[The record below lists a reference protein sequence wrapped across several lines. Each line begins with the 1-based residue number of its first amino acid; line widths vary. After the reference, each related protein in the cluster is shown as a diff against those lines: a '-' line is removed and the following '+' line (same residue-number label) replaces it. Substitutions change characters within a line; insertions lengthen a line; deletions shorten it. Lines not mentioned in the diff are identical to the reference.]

1 MTFSRDFPHSF
12 QEALRVSRQILS
24 ANHEIVKKNLID
36 VESEIIVMG
45 AHRAATGELLKR
57 SELQMRVADRIP
69 EASAER
75 VLLFSH
81 QRAEGKL
88 LQHLLGYCY
97 FLNHEYRVSPAVL
110 VPRPETEVLVSEVLK
125 ILRPLKPSLGFEI
138 GLGSGIISVELLSEL
153 SDLKMVSS
161 EISEG
166 AREIASFNA
175 SHILKLDVAR
185 LEIVMS
191 ESPLEVLE
199 PILRKQAGEQASELG
214 RRKADFIISNPP
226 YLDPART
233 EEFDAEVLQHE
244 PHDALFP
251 KADSSGKVDL
261 LHFYRKIA
269 ADAEKVL
276 KTGGHVFL
284 EIASERAQATRELFS
299 EDRWSLAMIHDLT
312 GKDRVLIAQLKY
324 PAKYPVK

>member
-1 MTFSRDFPHSF
+1 MTFSRDLPHSF

-36 VESEIIVMG
+36 VEAEIIVMG

-69 EASAER
+69 ETSAEK

-97 FLNHEYRVSPAVL
+97 FFNHEYRVSNAVL
-110 VPRPETEVLVSEVLK
+110 VPRPETEVLVSEALK
-125 ILRPLKPSLGFEI
+125 ILRPLKPTRGFEI
-138 GLGSGIISVELLSEL
+138 GLGSGIISVELLAEL
-153 SDLKMVSS
+153 LDLKMVST

-166 AREIASFNA
+166 ARAIASFNA

-191 ESPLEVLE
+191 KSPLEVLE
-199 PILRKQAGEQASELG
+199 PILRQQGKG
-214 RRKADFIISNPP
+214 KADFIISNPP

-233 EEFDAEVLQHE
+233 EEFDSEVLQHE

-269 ADAEKVL
+269 ADAERVL
-276 KTGGHVFL
+276 KKGGYVFL

-299 EDRWSLAMIHDLT
+299 EDHWSVTMIHDLT
-312 GKDRVLIAQLKY
+312 GKDRVLIAQLK
-324 PAKYPVK
+324 

>member
-1 MTFSRDFPHSF
+1 MTFSRDLPHSF

-36 VESEIIVMG
+36 VEAEIIVIG

-69 EASAER
+69 ETSAEK

-97 FLNHEYRVSPAVL
+97 FLNHEYRVSNAVL
-110 VPRPETEVLVSEVLK
+110 VPRPETEVLVSEALR
-125 ILRPLKPSLGFEI
+125 ILRPLKPRLGFEI
-138 GLGSGIISVELLSEL
+138 GLGSGIISIELLAEF

-161 EISEG
+161 EISQG

-191 ESPLEVLE
+191 KGPLEVLE
-199 PILRKQAGEQASELG
+199 PLLG
-214 RRKADFIISNPP
+214 QQKADFLISNPP

-269 ADAEKVL
+269 ADAERVL
-276 KTGGHVFL
+276 KKGGHVFL

-299 EDRWSLAMIHDLT
+299 EDRWSVTLIHDLT
-312 GKDRVLIAQLKY
+312 GKDRVLVAQLK
-324 PAKYPVK
+324 

>member
-1 MTFSRDFPHSF
+1 MTFSRDLPHSF

-36 VESEIIVMG
+36 VEAEIIVMG

-69 EASAER
+69 ETSAEK

-97 FLNHEYRVSPAVL
+97 FFNHEYRVSNAVL
-110 VPRPETEVLVSEVLK
+110 VPRPETEVLVSEALK
-125 ILRPLKPSLGFEI
+125 ILRPLKPTRGFEI
-138 GLGSGIISVELLSEL
+138 GLGSGIISVELLAEL
-153 SDLKMVSS
+153 LDLKMVST

-166 AREIASFNA
+166 ARAIASFNA

-191 ESPLEVLE
+191 KSPLEVLE
-199 PILRKQAGEQASELG
+199 PILRQQGKG
-214 RRKADFIISNPP
+214 KADFIISNPP

-233 EEFDAEVLQHE
+233 EEFDSEVLQ
-244 PHDALFP
+244 
-251 KADSSGKVDL
+251 ADSSGKVDL

-269 ADAEKVL
+269 ADAERVL
-276 KTGGHVFL
+276 KKGGYVFL

-299 EDRWSLAMIHDLT
+299 EDHWSVTMIHDLT
-312 GKDRVLIAQLKY
+312 GKDRVLIAQLK
-324 PAKYPVK
+324 

>member
-1 MTFSRDFPHSF
+1 MTFSRDLPHSF

-36 VESEIIVMG
+36 VEAEIIVIG

-69 EASAER
+69 ETSAEK

-97 FLNHEYRVSPAVL
+97 FLNHEYRVSKAVL
-110 VPRPETEVLVSEVLK
+110 VPRPETEVLVSEAMKV
-125 ILRPLKPSLGFEI
+125 LRPLKPSLGFEI
-138 GLGSGIISVELLSEL
+138 GLGSGIISIELLAEF

-191 ESPLEVLE
+191 KSPLEVLE
-199 PILRKQAGEQASELG
+199 PILKRQGIG
-214 RRKADFIISNPP
+214 KADFLISNPP

-251 KADSSGKVDL
+251 KPDAKGKVDL

-269 ADAEKVL
+269 ADGERVL
-276 KTGGHVFL
+276 KKGGHVFL

-299 EDRWSLAMIHDLT
+299 EDHWSVTMIHDLT
-312 GKDRVLIAQLKY
+312 GKDRVLIAQLK
-324 PAKYPVK
+324 